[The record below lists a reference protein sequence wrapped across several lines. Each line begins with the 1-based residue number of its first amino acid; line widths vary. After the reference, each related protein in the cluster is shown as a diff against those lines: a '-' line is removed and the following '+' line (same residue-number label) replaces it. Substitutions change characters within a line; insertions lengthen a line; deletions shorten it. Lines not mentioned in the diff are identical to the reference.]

1 LCIWTVDRGET
12 IWQSPSVVEGKEDD
26 AEEQA
31 CGRRREM
38 MASNTARGGGR
49 GGRGR
54 ANRNLLI
61 ALIRV
66 KTKQSRLVHRRFS

>member
-1 LCIWTVDRGET
+1 
-12 IWQSPSVVEGKEDD
+12 
-26 AEEQA
+26 
-31 CGRRREM
+31 M